1 MANHPEGSAWRKWD
15 LHVHTPASVVH
26 GYGGGSEEVWER
38 YVADLEALS
47 QDFAVIGV
55 NDYLF
60 LDGYR
65 KLLGFKN
72 QGRLTN
78 IETLLPVIEFRLAKF
93 AGHDKMLRLNFHV
106 IFSERLDADVI
117 ENQFLVQLRSGLN
130 VSAEHASVGKQW
142 KAAVTHASL
151 EDLGR
156 LIKQDMP
163 PKRLAEVNESDF
175 LLGFNNLNFDD
186 QKLVELLENSYLRGK
201 YVTAVGK
208 AEWDQYGWNDHSIA
222 EKKNII
228 NSVQVAF
235 TAAADLA
242 AFERGRDRLQK
253 ECVNDRLFDCSDAH
267 TYSDSPEKD
276 RLGNCLCWVKGDP
289 TLDGLILAIK
299 DYPERVFVGVRPPLL
314 NDIDRRPVKYIRR
327 IRIDRRPDRSPTG
340 KWFVGVD
347 IPLNPELVAVIGNRG
362 MGKSALLDAI
372 ALAGNSQR
380 PAEDLSFLKQFQAA
394 PGNLADGFA
403 VSLDWHTAEVAESVP
418 LGSSHD
424 PTLPSR
430 VKHLPQHFIDIV
442 CNDQIDQFEEEIE
455 RVVFS
460 HVQDDE
466 RLGCSSLSELVEYR
480 SEGRRQTADGLRQEI
495 STLNE
500 EIASLEADLS
510 PTKVAH
516 LESLLAQRL
525 DELRGMWG
533 KRPALPPPPASSDP
547 ELDKRIGE
555 LRLRVIR
562 LAQEK
567 SEAETRIV
575 EVRAAVES
583 ARRVLALVG
592 KLERDMARLSTE
604 YADDLSRLG
613 LQLED
618 VISVDVKRESLKKR
632 EGEFSTELAALRTS
646 VDAESSGSVAA
657 NLGQSREDL
666 EEAEAALSAPLQVYK
681 SARQTHSEFAQSV
694 RDVIGSAS
702 SPDSIRFLQ
711 VQLTFLR
718 EGAPR
723 KLASV
728 EAARMAKT
736 KELFTVLSGHV
747 ELLKELYAPV
757 QSFVDRHP
765 PADDAFRVAF
775 SASLESDGFGVGL
788 STHVAQNKRG
798 SFYGAEQAHQR
809 IQALCKNV
817 DYNQWPSVEAFLAA
831 VTHALHADARPGEN
845 SAQRQVSEQ
854 TRPGRTV
861 GKLYDFLYRLEYIR
875 FRHQLTMGGR
885 PLAVL
890 SPGEKGALLLVFY
903 LLVDQSDCPLL
914 IDQPEE
920 NLDNQSVFTVLVPF
934 IREARRRRQVLLVT
948 HNPNIAVVAG
958 AEQVV
963 FCEMDKGD
971 GFRLSY
977 TSGALENPE
986 MNKHVLDVLEGTRPA
1001 FSSRERT
1008 YRISASLE
1016 PSRARPIKRVKMHD
1030 A

>member
-1 MANHPEGSAWRKWD
+1 MGNHREGSAWRKWD

-26 GYGGGSEEVWER
+26 GYGGDSAEVWER
-38 YVADLEALS
+38 YVADLEALP

-55 NDYLF
+55 NDYVF

-65 KLLGFKN
+65 ELLRFKS
-72 QGRLTN
+72 QGRLAN

-106 IFSERLDADVI
+106 IFSEVLDADII

-163 PKRLAEVNESDF
+163 PKRLAEIRESDF

-186 QKLVELLENSYLRGK
+186 QKLMELLENSYLRGK

-228 NSVQVAF
+228 NSVQMAF
-235 TAAADLA
+235 TAAENLA

-289 TLDGLILAIK
+289 TLDGLMLAIK

-314 NDIDRRPVKYIRR
+314 NELDRRPAKYIRR
-327 IRIDRRPDRSPTG
+327 IRIDRRPDRSPSG
-340 KWFVGVD
+340 KWFAGVD

-380 PAEDLSFLKQFQAA
+380 PPEDLSFLKQFQAA

-403 VSLDWHTAEVAESVP
+403 ASLEWHAAEAADSVP
-418 LGSSHD
+418 LGSSYD
-424 PTLPSR
+424 ATSPSR
-430 VKHLPQHFIDIV
+430 VKHLPQHFIDLV
-442 CNDQIDQFEEEIE
+442 CNDQVDQFEEEIE

-460 HVQDDE
+460 HVREEE
-466 RLGCSSLSELVEYR
+466 RLGCSSLSDLVEYR
-480 SEGRRQTADGLRQEI
+480 SADRRQTAEGLRQEI
-495 STLNE
+495 SALNV
-500 EIASLEADLS
+500 EIASMEADLS
-510 PTKVAH
+510 PTRVAH

-525 DELRGMWG
+525 NELRSMWG
-533 KRPALPPPPASSDP
+533 RRPFLPPPPASSDP
-547 ELDKRIGE
+547 ELDKKIAA
-555 LRLRVIR
+555 LRLRVTE
-562 LAQEK
+562 LAHQK
-567 SEAETRIV
+567 SEAETRII
-575 EVRAAVES
+575 EVRAAAES
-583 ARRVLALVG
+583 TRRVLALLG
-592 KLERDMARLSTE
+592 KVEKDIARLSTE
-604 YADDLSRLG
+604 YADDFSRLG
-613 LQLED
+613 IQFED
-618 VISVDVKRESLKKR
+618 VISVEVKREPLKKR
-632 EGEFSTELAALRTS
+632 EEQLSVELAALRTS
-646 VDAESSGSVAA
+646 VDADSSGSVAA
-657 NLGQSREDL
+657 SLDQSRDDL
-666 EEAEAALSAPLQVYK
+666 EKVEVALSAPLQVYK
-681 SARQTHSEFAQSV
+681 TARETYAEFAQSV
-694 RDVIGSAS
+694 RGVIGSAR
-702 SPDSIRFLQ
+702 SPDSIRYLQ
-711 VQLTFLR
+711 LQLAFLR
-718 EGAPR
+718 EDAPE
-723 KLASV
+723 KLVSL
-728 EAARMAKT
+728 EAARMAKA
-736 KELFTVLSGHV
+736 KNLFTVLSGHV

-757 QSFVDRHP
+757 QRFVDRHP
-765 PADDAFRVAF
+765 PSDDAFRVAF
-775 SASLESDGFGVGL
+775 SASLESDGFGSGL
-788 STHVAQNKRG
+788 STYVAQNKRG

-817 DYNQWPSVEAFLAA
+817 DYDQWPSVEAFLVA
-831 VTHALHADARPGEN
+831 VTDALHVDARPGES
-845 SAQRQVSEQ
+845 SAKRLVSEQ
-854 TRPGRTV
+854 IRPGRKV
-861 GKLYDFLYRLEYIR
+861 AELYDFLYHLEYIR
-875 FRHQLTMGGR
+875 YRHQLTMGGR
-885 PLAVL
+885 PLASL

-903 LLVDQSDCPLL
+903 LLVDQDDCPLL

-958 AEQVV
+958 AEQVI

-971 GFRLSY
+971 GYRLSY
-977 TSGALENPE
+977 TTGALEDPE

-1008 YRISASLE
+1008 YQVSASLE
-1016 PSRARPIKRVKMHD
+1016 LDQARQD